1 MQIDGLICHKQES
14 TSFFVQ
20 ELLWLQTHRWEQLN
34 RAVAASPIVFNIRHR
49 GRAAACPGARAVISV
64 ITYMFHRL
72 CCPFAWG
79 TTFDPPPMS
88 YSKPIKVSSN
98 QEMAVAVSRCRCGYS
113 SLSGSTHRCLTR
125 ILLHIVWRL
134 RENRRSHLFLS
145 GMNRS
150 SSFIPLWQISFD
162 SSFKRLWMS
171 VYTNNEDAAA
181 FSSAPDANARIP
193 TTKKIKLTNVF

>member
-20 ELLWLQTHRWEQLN
+20 VLLWLQTHRWEQLN
-34 RAVAASPIVFNIRHR
+34 WAVAASPKVLNIRQSWCTR
-49 GRAAACPGARAVISV
+49 C
-64 ITYMFHRL
+64 YL
-72 CCPFAWG
+72 CYYLHVSWSLLPICMRSDLWP
-79 TTFDPPPMS
+79 PPHPPMS

-98 QEMAVAVSRCRCGYS
+98 QEMVVAVSRCRCGYS
-113 SLSGSTHRCLTR
+113 SPSGSTHRCLTR

-134 RENRRSHLFLS
+134 RENRRNHLFLS

-181 FSSAPDANARIP
+181 FSSVPDSNARIP
-193 TTKKIKLTNVF
+193 TTKEIKLTNVF